1 MLIEEI
7 ISEIR
12 AEPYP
17 YAVNE
22 TDNFSYHEIMAS
34 FETRDRSD
42 IMVELYAQ
50 KRGTLNITFDRNG
63 DYDITGAGD
72 QFRILVTV
80 LKIIETY
87 VPKLSE
93 VANQVLFSADLSEP
107 SRVKLYQNRLVP
119 IIDRLLGAGWSKQ
132 PPVNNGFVQSFTWG
146 RDEQLTESN
155 MRISEITQLSEDGVS
170 YETTMRGII
179 EVLESISPLY
189 HQLKLAAE
197 QHYKNHS
204 PGDRDTW
211 PVRKGSITGR
221 WKSTFW
227 DRNLQSYLEDLVK
240 YKSTQCAELKKY
252 LSALDGSDS
261 ADRMRFNNMEKL
273 LPNILSDVGKK
284 LKNPRLKNLAENWTR
299 QYTKFEDYRF
309 KLKDQAETER
319 TVSEPKSEPKPK
331 DKTGEQTHQAMEI
344 INFVLGNL
352 PDKTAHEIRK
362 AISRSDNKLQALQSE
377 LAKRDIKLQG

>member
-1 MLIEEI
+1 MRILEI
-7 ISEIR
+7 I
-12 AEPYP
+12 
-17 YAVNE
+17 
-22 TDNFSYHEIMAS
+22 
-34 FETRDRSD
+34 
-42 IMVELYAQ
+42 
-50 KRGTLNITFDRNG
+50 
-63 DYDITGAGD
+63 
-72 QFRILVTV
+72 
-80 LKIIETY
+80 
-87 VPKLSE
+87 
-93 VANQVLFSADLSEP
+93 
-107 SRVKLYQNRLVP
+107 
-119 IIDRLLGAGWSKQ
+119 
-132 PPVNNGFVQSFTWG
+132 
-146 RDEQLTESN
+146 
-155 MRISEITQLSEDGVS
+155 QLSEDGVS
-170 YETTMRGII
+170 YETTLRGII
-179 EVLESISPLY
+179 EVLESIGPLY

-273 LPNILSDVGKK
+273 LPDVLATVGKK
-284 LKNPRLKNLAENWTR
+284 LKNPRLKNLAENWNKQRDRFESYR
-299 QYTKFEDYRF
+299 QR
-309 KLKDQAETER
+309 LKDQAEDGGP
-319 TVSEPKSEPKPK
+319 VAASKNKKEPKTK
-331 DKTGEQTHQAMEI
+331 DKTGEQTEQAMEI

-362 AISRSDNKLQALQSE
+362 AISRSDNKLQALQLE